1 MCLQFPGLL
10 KSPSSLLAQALP
22 TLGSASSADSVNIK
36 TTGVTSGISNTA
48 GKASMWDC
56 VIPNLNAERL
66 ARSWV
71 GGGGAV

>member
-10 KSPSSLLAQALP
+10 KSPSSHLAQALP
-22 TLGSASSADSVNIK
+22 TLGSASSADSVK

-48 GKASMWDC
+48 GKASMWGC